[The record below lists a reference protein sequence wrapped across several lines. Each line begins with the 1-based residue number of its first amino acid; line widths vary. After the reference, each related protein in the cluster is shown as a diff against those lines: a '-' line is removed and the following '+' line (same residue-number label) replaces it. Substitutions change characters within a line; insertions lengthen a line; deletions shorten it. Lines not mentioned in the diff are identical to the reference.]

1 MSSNEKAPGAQRTLT
16 DVQDKAFKRQA
27 LDLAKHG
34 GAPGVQLRQ
43 WLSIYHPPPTVVRP
57 PVYVAGAA
65 VMARM
70 RERDRARK
78 ERVNRLMRLRE
89 GWGNVRGVI
98 RMRPCPSPKKATA
111 EVKKVLAE
119 REEEQARKARVQVL
133 MNLRYGKSGAGDR
146 GKSGSLKRG

>member
-1 MSSNEKAPGAQRTLT
+1 MSHNEKAPGAQRTLT

-27 LDLAKHG
+27 LNLAKHG

-43 WLSIYHPPPTVVRP
+43 WLSIYHLPSTVVRP
-57 PVYVAGAA
+57 PGYVAGAA

-70 RERDRARK
+70 RERDRVRK

-98 RMRPCPSPKKATA
+98 RTRPCPTPKKATA
-111 EVKKVLAE
+111 DVKKELAE
-119 REEEQARKARVQVL
+119 REEKQARKARVQVL
-133 MNLRYGKSGAGDR
+133 MDL
-146 GKSGSLKRG
+146 